1 MTEPHSQ
8 PSAPTEE
15 TAEVRAWMERRF
27 LTVVSHQLKSPLV
40 AVRQYLDLLQDDAAA
55 RPEAAHTQPWI
66 GRSIVRLDEALAIVE
81 DWLALARVEAG
92 ALIHPGASTELTAL
106 LEELVGD
113 ARDAAAPGQIS
124 VHLEHP
130 GVGMC
135 VRGDRSSL
143 AAALSH
149 VIDNAIRY
157 NRPGGSVFVRCQPPA
172 ADARGPEQACV
183 EIADSGIGIPHSFLP
198 QLFQEFH
205 RARSAA
211 SRDIPGTGLGLAIS
225 SRIVSELGGHIAV
238 ESVEGEGSTFRL
250 YLPLAAG

>member
-1 MTEPHSQ
+1 VTEPHAQ
-8 PSAPTEE
+8 PSTHPEDSAD
-15 TAEVRAWMERRF
+15 VRAWMERRF

-55 RPEAAHTQPWI
+55 RPEAAHTRPWI
-66 GRSIVRLDEALAIVE
+66 DRSIVRLEEALAIVE

-92 ALIHPGASTELTAL
+92 ALIHPDARTDLAAL
-106 LEELVGD
+106 LAELVAD
-113 ARDAAAPGQIS
+113 ARDAAATSRVG
-124 VHLEHP
+124 VRLEAP
-130 GVGMC
+130 EVPLE

-149 VIDNAIRY
+149 VVDNAIRY
-157 NRPGGSVFVRCQPPA
+157 NHPGGAVVVRCLPPCAEQPGL
-172 ADARGPEQACV
+172 ARV
-183 EIADSGIGIPHSFLP
+183 EVEDTGIGIPRSFLP

-225 SRIVSELGGHIAV
+225 QRIVQELGGHIAV

-250 YLPLAAG
+250 FLPLAG